1 LIFLCRGVLEVHVLL
16 IEDQSFAKEAMGAV
30 ILALSPNLWIRFK
43 EEQEGPGM
51 LEFFMSEGCRQKSRA
66 AVKAEW

>member
-1 LIFLCRGVLEVHVLL
+1 
-16 IEDQSFAKEAMGAV
+16 MGAV

-51 LEFFMSEGCRQKSRA
+51 LGFFYE
-66 AVKAEW
+66 

>member
-1 LIFLCRGVLEVHVLL
+1 
-16 IEDQSFAKEAMGAV
+16 MGAV

-51 LEFFMSEGCRQKSRA
+51 LESFMSEGCRQKSRA